1 MSHTRH
7 SIIVYDKN
15 ACPFH
20 FLPRKS
26 KKPPLSRELRLIA
39 ISKLGLNL
47 KIKNFSYSFIC
58 GKGNSPL
65 SWGGE
70 SLYSVQSPSFEGADA
85 LSRAYEHQR
94 FLVSGV
100 RCQIRSLYSRIVRSE
115 ENTPLLA
122 TLMISLRVH
131 FF

>member
-7 SIIVYDKN
+7 SIIVYHKN
-15 ACPFH
+15 ACSFH

-26 KKPPLSRELRLIA
+26 KKPPLSRELQLIA
-39 ISKLGLNL
+39 ISKLGLNH
-47 KIKNFSYSFIC
+47 KIKKFSYSFIC
-58 GKGNSPL
+58 GKGNSPP
-65 SWGGE
+65 SGGE
-70 SLYSVQSPSFEGADA
+70 SLYSVQSSSFKGADA
-85 LSRAYEHQR
+85 LSRVYERQR

>member
-1 MSHTRH
+1 MIKTHVP
-7 SIIVYDKN
+7 SIFFPEN
-15 ACPFH
+15 Q
-20 FLPRKS
+20 KS
-26 KKPPLSRELRLIA
+26 PLFRGKLWLID
-39 ISKLGLNL
+39 ISKLGLNR
-47 KIKNFSYSFIC
+47 KIRKFSYSFIC
-58 GKGNSPL
+58 GKGNSPP
-65 SWGGE
+65 SGGE

-85 LSRAYEHQR
+85 LSRVYGRQC

>member
-1 MSHTRH
+1 MIKTHVP
-7 SIIVYDKN
+7 SIFFPKN
-15 ACPFH
+15 Q
-20 FLPRKS
+20 
-26 KKPPLSRELRLIA
+26 KKPPLSRELQLIA
-39 ISKLGLNL
+39 ISKLGLNR
-47 KIKNFSYSFIC
+47 KIKEFSYSFIC

-65 SWGGE
+65 SGGE
-70 SLYSVQSPSFEGADA
+70 SLYSVQSPSFKGADA
-85 LSRAYEHQR
+85 LSRAYERQR

>member
-7 SIIVYDKN
+7 SIIVHHKN

-39 ISKLGLNL
+39 ISKLSLNRNT
-47 KIKNFSYSFIC
+47 KKFSYLSFAERAIL
-58 GKGNSPL
+58 PL
-65 SWGGE
+65 SGGE

-85 LSRAYEHQR
+85 LSRVYEHQR

>member
-7 SIIVYDKN
+7 SIIVYHKN

-20 FLPRKS
+20 FLPQKS
-26 KKPPLSRELRLIA
+26 KKA
-39 ISKLGLNL
+39 
-47 KIKNFSYSFIC
+47 
-58 GKGNSPL
+58 
-65 SWGGE
+65 
-70 SLYSVQSPSFEGADA
+70 PSFEGAYA
-85 LSRAYEHQR
+85 LSRVYEHQR